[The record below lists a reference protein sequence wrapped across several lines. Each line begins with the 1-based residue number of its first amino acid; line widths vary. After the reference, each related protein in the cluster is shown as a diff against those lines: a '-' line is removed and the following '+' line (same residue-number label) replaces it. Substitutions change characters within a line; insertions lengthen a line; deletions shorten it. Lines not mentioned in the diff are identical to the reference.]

1 MKSAKQKMRS
11 SFRLFLLCALCAL
24 LTACATA
31 ATVAS
36 YCPTAIHAWSWG
48 SATAT
53 DAVSW
58 NAQQVV
64 PNAPTAA
71 YVSSPAPALNLAA
84 GEYAEIA
91 GGLEMGSTD
100 VSFAT
105 WLYVGSTI
113 ATGARFFTFGQGM
126 QNGSAVPF
134 NVYAEYA
141 GSDGLEFGLG
151 EITSGGVAVFNTL
164 TCTSVL
170 TLNAYNHVVLVLTAT
185 GSSSVYVNGALKTC
199 SASVNPALGS
209 IGVPYGNYSTSFF
222 GKTTQTAASPS
233 VEMQLASFSMYYES
247 LTQAAVTT
255 LYTATTA
262 GQVAGGCNPAP
273 SFTTSFNLAYLGKDF
288 VTSSP
293 SYFANGA
300 FGDVQIYNLD
310 LIKGTDSCGPA
321 PPPLPPLPPRPPPM
335 PPSPPPPPFPPAAPQ
350 TAAAVS
356 FTLQVHNASFEELSY
371 AKRLA
376 LASAVQTLLAAP
388 TNDVTVLS
396 ITDGGTDL
404 ANYPTL
410 LVGYSV
416 GATTVTA
423 AALTGSVSSNFPSTT
438 GASASVLA
446 AFNTAESAVFA
457 GGVRDV
463 TRMAGTPTVATS
475 SPEPSAAFPGEA
487 LTMRVQGL
495 NAVQFGVAAQRAF
508 GAALAAFLAPS
519 TAGVYVSG
527 AAAAP
532 NTTDAVNVGILL
544 TGPSAS
550 AAGAALLAGL
560 PSPGPFTL
568 EGETNTALL
577 AAVQAYGL
585 PEATMVI
592 VEGPGAATSVVADVA
607 VAPTS
612 NSYSGTIVVDA
623 TLDALGVAI
632 VQSAIQKALAAGGST
647 LLGFGPFNA
656 SATSIGLAFST
667 LGGAEGLNTSRAGI
681 IASIQTS
688 GLPQVTDV
696 IIQPDSPPAGYTI
709 YEPASEAVVTA
720 DVTGFTVSVSGI
732 AAPPTQAQI
741 DAVVAGLARSL
752 DLTNTTSLYV
762 SGVATGTSADNFLL
776 GLTFAG
782 STPVTTLPGAALAD
796 VQGAGVPQTTA
807 VSLLGAYAGQPVNG
821 AYQAPG
827 ATVTVQLQGLTAAD
841 FGETQQRAFAAA
853 VASVLGVTPSSMV
866 QIAYAGPGAGGV
878 AEVGFGAPGPA
889 VDAALAGVVPS
900 GPGARAAL
908 LQAIQKGGLPQVTAV
923 LTSSPTVTPLQAVTT
938 TNASMWGN
946 TSVNV
951 QFEVKQAGLTEAA
964 LSNAQKTALVA
975 AICKILNVSEAA
987 ATVLAVTGAPA
998 GAGVLLGL
1006 GFSTAN
1012 TTALAARLTPFNST
1026 GATALV
1032 TGGGFPLVT
1041 AVAPVVAPPL
1051 TSVAQSAQQDPYKN
1065 AFITMVF
1072 PPSVAPLSSAPV
1084 QRAVVAAMANAT
1096 GVAACCSV
1104 VTANDQQLTM
1114 AVFGVSAADLDL
1126 DTHPATVIGTT
1137 SYGGTLTPALQW
1149 AGFPA
1154 ATDVTVTAN
1163 VPSVPEG
1170 KYDYGVLHTVTI
1182 DGLTLATFGPVAQQA
1197 FLATACLS
1205 GGFEPGCASITG
1217 LNGTATGVELGLLFG
1232 SRNETALPTIQ
1243 NAVAKLTFSGKL
1255 LGDMRLQG
1263 FSAVTNVTE
1272 TGAVSTYVPYAGDT
1286 GRLVPGSYMVS
1297 ATFGMNNIAVGGFG
1311 NPQSAAVLAAVS
1323 QFLSISDEFITVNGV
1338 RQTPPAAIAAPS
1350 GRRRSRALAG
1360 VTGGVAVPNTFVG
1373 VTVVVTTGLTTA
1385 NSVSS
1390 MLARGDALL
1399 LQTIQNNGL
1408 PQVTSISVGSAIIS
1422 QAKTWTQPATAYA
1435 YATYQITNLTAIT
1448 NVTHVIVASAVAS
1461 VLGVSESCVYSDGE
1475 NAALGLVGVAVVAP
1489 CVTNETQ
1496 RFAVIA
1502 QMHALVPSYV
1512 NGSKPAL
1519 ATTINAGGYP
1529 QVMSVLGSAFE
1540 PPPPSPPPSPPPPP
1554 PPLPPS
1560 PPPPP
1565 TFALYTTDKYMSFR
1579 YSIGASSVMENFTY
1593 YQAELTSGG
1602 VSLVQDWKNV
1612 PEYVNDTT
1620 WLSYVVERIHQQ
1632 VVRSVTYSTY
1642 EQVRAYTENAT
1653 AFVLGATYR
1662 TVAEQYNN
1670 TVRYNASYSVTTGP
1684 FTRYVK
1690 ATVASDEDV
1699 ETAVRAIAA
1708 LCGAIPAGNISV
1720 DLHDKLVQ
1728 VTGKVF
1734 DKRANVEVTTS
1745 NATLLKCITSANYS
1759 SVWGP
1764 VSNTS
1769 EAYQGAPAN
1778 QVVLRITVPVFAGA
1792 NVTQLRANVSSI
1804 TGGWREVN
1812 NEEDFA
1818 FDVFPIQRR
1827 FTSQHALMS
1836 LLFVSTV
1843 LGGTLTA
1850 VASFLGARNVAR
1862 MRMLGSKSF
1871 N

>member
-1 MKSAKQKMRS
+1 
-11 SFRLFLLCALCAL
+11 
-24 LTACATA
+24 
-31 ATVAS
+31 
-36 YCPTAIHAWSWG
+36 
-48 SATAT
+48 
-53 DAVSW
+53 
-58 NAQQVV
+58 
-64 PNAPTAA
+64 
-71 YVSSPAPALNLAA
+71 
-84 GEYAEIA
+84 
-91 GGLEMGSTD
+91 MGSTD
-100 VSFAT
+100 TSFAA
-105 WLYVGSTI
+105 WIYVGSAI

-126 QNGSAVPF
+126 QSGSAVPF
-134 NVYAEYA
+134 NLYMEYA
-141 GSDGLEFGLG
+141 GGDAVEFGLG
-151 EITSGGVAVFNTL
+151 EITTAGASVFNTL
-164 TCTSVL
+164 TCPGVL
-170 TLNAYNHVVLVLTAT
+170 ALNTYNHVVFVLTAT
-185 GSSSVYVNGALKTC
+185 GASSVYVDGVLKTC
-199 SASVNPALGS
+199 TASVNPALGS

-222 GKTTQTAASPS
+222 GKSTQTAASPS
-233 VEMQLASFSMYYES
+233 VEMQLNSFSIYYES

-255 LYTATTA
+255 LYTATATGPA
-262 GQVAGGCNPAP
+262 AGGCNPAP

-288 VTSSP
+288 VTASP
-293 SYFANGA
+293 NYFANGA

-310 LIKGTDSCGPA
+310 LDKGTDSCGPA

-350 TAAAVS
+350 TVSAVS
-356 FTLQVHNASFEELSY
+356 FTLQVHNASFEQLSY

-388 TNDVTVLS
+388 ANDVTVLS

-416 GATTVTA
+416 GATTVSTTV
-423 AALTGSVSSNFPSTT
+423 LTTSVSSNFPSTT

-446 AFNTAESAVFA
+446 AFNTAEASVFA
-457 GGVRDV
+457 GGIRDV
-463 TRMAGTPTVATS
+463 TRLAGTPSVATS
-475 SPEPSAAFPGEA
+475 APEPTAAFPGEA
-487 LTMRVQGL
+487 FTMQLQGL
-495 NAVQFGVAAQRAF
+495 NAEQFGVAAQRAF
-508 GAALAAFLAPS
+508 GAAIAAFLAPS

-527 AAAAP
+527 SAAAP
-532 NTTDAVNVGILL
+532 NATDAVNVGILL
-544 TGPSAS
+544 TGSSAS
-550 AAGAALLAGL
+550 AAATTLLAGL

-577 AAVQAYGL
+577 TAVRAYGL

-592 VEGPGAATSVVADVA
+592 VEGPGTATTVATDAA

-623 TLDALGVAI
+623 TLDALGVAV
-632 VQSAIQKALAAGGST
+632 VQSAIQKALAVSSST

-667 LGGAEGLNTSRAGI
+667 IGGAEGLNTSRATI
-681 IASIQTS
+681 ISAIKTS

-696 IIQPDSPPAGYTI
+696 TIHPDSPAAGYTI
-709 YEPASEAVVTA
+709 YEPASEPVVTA
-720 DVTGFTVSVSGI
+720 DVTGFTVNVTGVVS
-732 AAPPTQAQI
+732 PPTQAQI
-741 DAVVAGLARSL
+741 DALVAGLARAL
-752 DLTNTTSLYV
+752 GLGNTTSLYV
-762 SGVATGTSADNFLL
+762 SGVANGASSNNFLL

-782 STPVTTLPGAALAD
+782 PTPVTTLPSAALAD
-796 VQGAGVPQTTA
+796 VQGAGLPQTTA

-821 AYQAPG
+821 AYVAPG
-827 ATVTVQLQGLTAAD
+827 ATVTAQLQGLTAAA

-853 VASVLGVTPSSMV
+853 VASVLGVTPSSVV

-878 AEVGFGAPGPA
+878 AEVGFGAPGSG
-889 VDAALAGVVPS
+889 VDAVLANVVPS

-923 LTSSPTVTPLQAVTT
+923 LTSSPTVTPLQAITT
-938 TNASMWGN
+938 TNASLWGN

-951 QFEVKQAGLTEAA
+951 QFEIKQTGLTAAA
-964 LSNAQKTALVA
+964 LTNAQKTALVA
-975 AICKILNVSEAA
+975 AICKTLNVSEAA
-987 ATVLAVTGAPA
+987 AVVLAVTNAPA
-998 GAGVLLGL
+998 GAGILLGL

-1012 TTALAARLTPFNST
+1012 TAALAARLTPFNAA

-1051 TSVAQSAQQDPYKN
+1051 TSAAQSAQQDPYNN

-1072 PPSVAPLSSAPV
+1072 PPSVAPLSSVPV

-1096 GVAACCSV
+1096 GVPACCSV
-1104 VTANDQQLTM
+1104 LNANGQQLTM
-1114 AVFGVSAADLDL
+1114 AVFGVSPADLDL
-1126 DTHPATVIGTT
+1126 DTRPATVIGTT
-1137 SYGGTLTPALQW
+1137 SYGGTFTPALQW

-1170 KYDYGVLHTVTI
+1170 TYDYGVIHTITI

-1217 LNGTATGVELGLLFG
+1217 LNGNAAGVELGLLFG
-1232 SRNETALPTIQ
+1232 SQNETALPAIQ
-1243 NAVAKLTFSGKL
+1243 TAVAKLTSGGKL
-1255 LGDMRLQG
+1255 LADMRLQG
-1263 FSAVTNVTE
+1263 FSAITNVTE
-1272 TGAVSTYVPYAGDT
+1272 AGAVSTYVPYADGA
-1286 GRLVPGSYMVS
+1286 GRLVPESYMVS
-1297 ATFGMNNIAVGGFG
+1297 ATLGLNNIGLGGFG
-1311 NPQSAAVLAAVS
+1311 EPQSAAVLAGLS
-1323 QFLSISDEFITVNGV
+1323 QFLSISNEFITVNGA
-1338 RQTPPAAIAAPS
+1338 RQTTPSAPS
-1350 GRRRSRALAG
+1350 PAGRRRGRALHG
-1360 VTGGVAVPNTFVG
+1360 LTGTGTAPNTFVG
-1373 VTVVVTTGLTTA
+1373 VTVIVTTGLAAA
-1385 NSVSS
+1385 NNVSA
-1390 MLARGDALL
+1390 MLTRDDSLL
-1399 LQTIQNNGL
+1399 LETFQNNGL
-1408 PQVTSISVGSAIIS
+1408 PQVTSMSVGEALIS
-1422 QAKTWTQPATAYA
+1422 GAKVWVQPATAYA
-1435 YATYQITNLTAIT
+1435 YATYQIANLTDIT
-1448 NVTHVIVASAVAS
+1448 NVTQVIVASAVAS
-1461 VLGVSESCVYSDGE
+1461 ALGVNESCVYSDGE
-1475 NAALGLVGVAVVAP
+1475 NAALGLVGVTVAAP
-1489 CVTNETQ
+1489 CVTTEAQ

-1502 QMHALVPSYV
+1502 QMHALVPSFV

-1519 ATTINAGGYP
+1519 ATAINAGGYP
-1529 QVMSVLGSAFE
+1529 QVMSVLGSVYE

-1565 TFALYTTDKYMSFR
+1565 VFALYTTDKYMSFR
-1579 YSIGASSVMENFTY
+1579 YSIGASSVLDNFTY

-1690 ATVASDEDV
+1690 ATAASDEDV
-1699 ETAVRAIAA
+1699 ETTVRAIAA
-1708 LCGAIPAGNISV
+1708 RCGAIPVGNISV

-1734 DKRANVEVTTS
+1734 DKKANVEVTTS

-1804 TGGWREVN
+1804 TGGWREVID
-1812 NEEDFA
+1812 EEFLV
-1818 FDVFPIQRR
+1818 FDVLPIQRR
-1827 FTSQHALMS
+1827 FTSQHALVS
-1836 LLFVSTV
+1836 LLLVSTV
-1843 LGGTLTA
+1843 VGGTLTA
-1850 VASFLGARNVAR
+1850 VASFVGARNVAR
-1862 MRMLGSKSF
+1862 VRMLGVKTF
-1871 N
+1871 NRIN

>member
-1 MKSAKQKMRS
+1 
-11 SFRLFLLCALCAL
+11 
-24 LTACATA
+24 
-31 ATVAS
+31 
-36 YCPTAIHAWSWG
+36 
-48 SATAT
+48 
-53 DAVSW
+53 
-58 NAQQVV
+58 
-64 PNAPTAA
+64 
-71 YVSSPAPALNLAA
+71 
-84 GEYAEIA
+84 
-91 GGLEMGSTD
+91 
-100 VSFAT
+100 
-105 WLYVGSTI
+105 
-113 ATGARFFTFGQGM
+113 
-126 QNGSAVPF
+126 
-134 NVYAEYA
+134 
-141 GSDGLEFGLG
+141 
-151 EITSGGVAVFNTL
+151 
-164 TCTSVL
+164 
-170 TLNAYNHVVLVLTAT
+170 
-185 GSSSVYVNGALKTC
+185 
-199 SASVNPALGS
+199 
-209 IGVPYGNYSTSFF
+209 
-222 GKTTQTAASPS
+222 
-233 VEMQLASFSMYYES
+233 MQLNSFSMYYES
-247 LTQAAVTT
+247 LTQAAVTS
-255 LYTATTA
+255 LYTATAA
-262 GQVAGGCNPAP
+262 GAPAGGCNPAP

-288 VTSSP
+288 VTASP
-293 SYFANGA
+293 SYFVDGA

-350 TAAAVS
+350 TASAVS

-376 LASAVQTLLAAP
+376 LASAVQTLLDAP
-388 TNDVTVLS
+388 SNDVTVLS

-423 AALTGSVSSNFPSTT
+423 SALTTSVSSNFPSST
-438 GASASVLA
+438 GASSSVLA
-446 AFNTAESAVFA
+446 AFNAAETSAFA

-463 TRMAGTPTVATS
+463 TRLAGTPSVATS
-475 SPEPSAAFPGEA
+475 APEPAAAFPGEA
-487 LTMRVQGL
+487 LTMQVQGL
-495 NAVQFGVAAQRAF
+495 TAEQFGVAAQRAF
-508 GAALAAFLAPS
+508 GAAIAAFLTPS

-532 NTTDAVNVGILL
+532 NTTNAVNVGILL

-550 AAGAALLAGL
+550 VAAATLLAGL

-568 EGETNTALL
+568 EGETNTALVT
-577 AAVQAYGL
+577 AVQAYGL
-585 PEATMVI
+585 PEVTMVI
-592 VEGPGAATSVVADVA
+592 VEGPGAATSVVTDAT

-612 NSYSGTIVVDA
+612 NSYSGTVVVDA
-623 TLDALGVAI
+623 TLDALGVAV

-647 LLGFGPFNA
+647 LLGFGPYNS

-667 LGGAEGLNTSRAGI
+667 IGGAEGLSTSRAAI
-681 IASIQTS
+681 IAAIQTS

-696 IIQPDSPPAGYTI
+696 IIHPDSPPAGYTI
-709 YEPASEAVVTA
+709 YGPASETVVTA
-720 DVTGFTVSVSGI
+720 DVTGFTVNVMGI

-741 DAVVAGLARSL
+741 DAVVAGLARAL
-752 DLTNTTSLYV
+752 DLANTTALYV
-762 SGVATGTSADNFLL
+762 SGVANGTSTDSFLL
-776 GLTFAG
+776 GLTLAG
-782 STPVTTLPGAALAD
+782 PTPVTTLPSAALAD

-807 VSLLGAYAGQPVNG
+807 VTLLGAYAGQPVNG

-827 ATVTVQLQGLTAAD
+827 ATITAQLQGLTAAA

-853 VASVLGVTPSSMV
+853 VASVLGVTPSSVV
-866 QIAYAGPGAGGV
+866 QIAYAGPGAAGV

-889 VDAALAGVVPS
+889 VDAILAAVVPS

-923 LTSSPTVTPLQAVTT
+923 LTSSPTVTPLQATTT
-938 TNASMWGN
+938 TNASLWGN

-951 QFEVKQAGLTEAA
+951 QFEVKQAGLTEAV

-975 AICKILNVSEAA
+975 AICKTLNVSEAA
-987 ATVLAVTGAPA
+987 AIVLAVTDAPA
-998 GAGVLLGL
+998 GAGILLGL
-1006 GFSTAN
+1006 GFSTSN
-1012 TTALAARLTPFNST
+1012 TTALAARLAPFNAT

-1041 AVAPVVAPPL
+1041 SVAPVVAPPL
-1051 TSVAQSAQQDPYKN
+1051 ASAAQSAQQDLYKN

-1072 PPSVAPLSSAPV
+1072 PPSVSPLSSVPV

-1096 GVAACCSV
+1096 GVPACCSV
-1104 VTANDQQLTM
+1104 LNANGQQLTM

-1126 DTHPATVIGTT
+1126 DTRPATVIGTT
-1137 SYGGTLTPALQW
+1137 SYGGTFTPALQW

-1170 KYDYGVLHTVTI
+1170 KYDYGVIHTVTI
-1182 DGLTLATFGPVAQQA
+1182 DGLTLGTFGSVAQQA

-1232 SRNETALPTIQ
+1232 SRNETALPAIQ
-1243 NAVAKLTFSGKL
+1243 TAVAKLTTGGKL

-1272 TGAVSTYVPYAGDT
+1272 AGAVGTYVPYSDSA
-1286 GRLVPGSYMVS
+1286 GRLVLGSYMVS
-1297 ATFGMNNIAVGGFG
+1297 ATLGLNNIALGGFG
-1311 NPQSAAVLAAVS
+1311 KPQSAAVLAGLS
-1323 QFLSISDEFITVNGV
+1323 QFLSVSDEFIAVNGV
-1338 RQTPPAAIAAPS
+1338 RQTSPAA
-1350 GRRRSRALAG
+1350 RRRGRALHG
-1360 VTGGVAVPNTFVG
+1360 LTGTVAEPNTFVG
-1373 VTVVVTTGLTTA
+1373 VTVVVTTGLVAA
-1385 NSVSS
+1385 NNVST
-1390 MLARGDALL
+1390 MLARDDALL
-1399 LQTIQNNGL
+1399 LETFQNNGL
-1408 PQVTSISVGSAIIS
+1408 PQVTSISVGASLISA
-1422 QAKTWTQPATAYA
+1422 AKVWAQPATAYA
-1435 YATYQITNLTAIT
+1435 YATYQIANLTGIT

-1461 VLGVSESCVYSDGE
+1461 ALGVNESCVYSDGE
-1475 NAALGLVGVAVVAP
+1475 NAALGLVGVTVAAP
-1489 CVTNETQ
+1489 CVTTEAQ

-1502 QMHALVPSYV
+1502 QMHALVPSFV

-1519 ATTINAGGYP
+1519 ATAINAGGYP
-1529 QVMSVLGSAFE
+1529 QVLSVLGSVYE

-1565 TFALYTTDKYMSFR
+1565 TFALYTTDKYLSFR
-1579 YSIGASSVMENFTY
+1579 YSIGGSSVLTNFTY
-1593 YQAELTSGG
+1593 YQAEVTAGG
-1602 VSLVQDWKNV
+1602 VSLVEDWKNV
-1612 PEYVNDTT
+1612 PEYLNDTT

-1642 EQVRAYTENAT
+1642 EQVQAYTENAT
-1653 AFVLGATYR
+1653 AFELGATYR
-1662 TVAEQYNN
+1662 TFVESYNT
-1670 TVRYNASYSVTTGP
+1670 TVRYNASYSVTSGP

-1690 ATVASDEDV
+1690 AVAASDAEV
-1699 ETAVRAIAA
+1699 EASVRAIAA
-1708 LCGAIPAGNISV
+1708 RCGAIPAANISV
-1720 DLHDKLVQ
+1720 DLHDKLIQ

-1734 DKRANVEVTTS
+1734 DKRANVEVTTT
-1745 NATLLKCITSANYS
+1745 NTTLMKCITSANYS

-1769 EAYQGAPAN
+1769 EAYQGAPVS
-1778 QVVLRITVPVFAGA
+1778 QMVLRITVPVFAGA

-1804 TGGWREVN
+1804 TSGWREIN
-1812 NEEDFA
+1812 NEEDLS
-1818 FDVFPIQRR
+1818 FDVFSRQRR
-1827 FTSQHALMS
+1827 FASQYALLS

-1862 MRMLGSKSF
+1862 MRMLGAKPL